1 MREEA
6 WPGSRYRTLLWLVL
20 AAGVLVRLVLAF
32 TTDGV
37 RPDLESFRVVED
49 ALDAA
54 PGQVYTIA
62 NSQPPFVRW
71 PYPPGFLPAILGAD
85 GVAALTSLDFLSV
98 IRIPS
103 ILADAAIAWVV
114 QDFLG
119 RRGHEQRTRLAAAAL
134 VALGPSFVAV
144 SGFHGQI
151 DAVAILPAAL
161 ALAAWERVEGPAR
174 PYVAGLLLGL
184 GGSIKTV
191 PLFLVLALLPTARSW
206 REGIRLAASAA
217 LVPLAALAPFLIADG
232 TDLLR
237 VFRYN
242 GAPGLGG
249 LSLVAQPDL
258 APAWFDVGDAR
269 VNGVSQ
275 TLFDASRTITAVALA
290 AAAVLLL
297 MTRAPAPLA
306 AVVLW
311 LTVYVFG
318 VTFFMQYMVWGLP
331 FFLMAGYVRQVLVL
345 EAVLLPPVLVTYMG
359 ASEAWEV
366 WVFYVVP
373 MAVVWAGM
381 VLALAWLA
389 RGLLRGRPRGP
400 PHRPD
405 PAPAVPSAS

>member
-1 MREEA
+1 
-6 WPGSRYRTLLWLVL
+6 
-20 AAGVLVRLVLAF
+20 
-32 TTDGV
+32 
-37 RPDLESFRVVED
+37 
-49 ALDAA
+49 
-54 PGQVYTIA
+54 
-62 NSQPPFVRW
+62 
-71 PYPPGFLPAILGAD
+71 
-85 GVAALTSLDFLSV
+85 VAALTSLDFLAV

-119 RRGHEQRTRLAAAAL
+119 RRGREQRTRLAAAAL

-151 DAVAILPAAL
+151 DAVAILPAVV
-161 ALAAWERVEGPAR
+161 ALAAWERIDGPAR
-174 PYVAGLLLGL
+174 PYVAGLLLGV

-191 PLFLVLALLPTARSW
+191 PLFLVLALAPTARSW
-206 REGIRLAASAA
+206 REAVQLVASAA
-217 LVPLAALAPFLIADG
+217 VIPVVALAPFLIVDG

-249 LSLVAQPDL
+249 ISLVAQPDL
-258 APAWFDVGDAR
+258 APAWFYLGDAR
-269 VNGVSQ
+269 VNGFSQ
-275 TLFDASRTITAVALA
+275 ALFDASRTITACALA
-290 AAAVLLL
+290 GAAVLLL
-297 MTRAPAPLA
+297 VSRPPAPLA

-345 EAVLLPPVLVTYMG
+345 EAVLLPPVLVTYAG
-359 ASEAWEV
+359 VSDAWVV

-373 MAVVWAGM
+373 MVAVWAGM
-381 VLALAWLA
+381 SVALARMA
-389 RGLLRGRPRGP
+389 RGMLRGRPRGRP
-400 PHRPD
+400 PR
-405 PAPAVPSAS
+405 PAPAVPSAG